1 MTTAVSSYLGTSPKA
16 QRPGT
21 NAVTGIVSTPIQPWR
36 SGHVNYNPQR
46 CFNARPK
53 GDKHILTCIMSRYP
67 KKQEQDTTSEKD
79 NKKKIFVK
87 GKKIKAEKNII
98 NQER

>member
-1 MTTAVSSYLGTSPKA
+1 
-16 QRPGT
+16 
-21 NAVTGIVSTPIQPWR
+21 
-36 SGHVNYNPQR
+36 
-46 CFNARPK
+46 
-53 GDKHILTCIMSRYP
+53 MSRYP